1 MRCIKTLIFIA
12 VSVCLGRLA
21 FAQVAAPGGS
31 YQQTC
36 REISVKKGNLY
47 AQCQDEKS
55 KPHSA
60 KLSNYEKCSVDIV
73 NKNGSLE
80 CAQAH
85 RALTPPLGP
94 YTQSCKDIQMKGSTL
109 HAVCKSVDGR
119 EMPTALKDANRCM
132 QGVTNI
138 NGVLSCVV
146 SDVLP
151 PGSYLATCK
160 DVLWQGTTLHA
171 SCNNGKD
178 KWLPAELHDAHKCT
192 GDIAN
197 HEGKLRCTALKRVE
211 RR

>member
-1 MRCIKTLIFIA
+1 MRYTSALFALAIA
-12 VSVCLGRLA
+12 TFLGHA
-21 FAQVAAPGGS
+21 VAQEANPSGS

-36 REISVKKGNLY
+36 SNISVRKGNLY
-47 AQCQDEKS
+47 AQCQDEKGKS
-55 KPHSA
+55 HSA
-60 KLSNYEKCSVDIV
+60 KLSSYGKCTADIV

-80 CAQAH
+80 CAHTHNAPAQ
-85 RALTPPLGP
+85 PPGP
-94 YTQSCKDIQMKGSTL
+94 YTETCRDIQMKGSTL

-119 EMPTALKDANRCM
+119 EMPTKLNDANRCM

-151 PGSYLATCK
+151 PGSYLATCR
-160 DVLWQGTTLHA
+160 DVRWQATTLHA

-178 KWLPAELHDAHKCT
+178 QWLPAELRDAHKCT

-197 HEGKLRCTALKRVE
+197 HEGKLRCIAIKRVE